1 MAVPSTLRFPPE
13 KLVERSLQI
22 ILENQAPS
30 GAFIAS
36 PNFPTYAFCWFR
48 DSSYI
53 AYALD
58 LYGEY
63 EASARFHDWA
73 ASTINRR
80 VEVVQR
86 ALDKVAAG
94 QPLTDSD
101 VLHTRYTLVGEENT
115 TTPWENFQLDGFGTW
130 LWSLAE
136 HQQHTSRTLSPEWL
150 SAAQGAANYIEEL
163 WK

>member
-13 KLVERSLQI
+13 RLIERSLQI
-22 ILENQAPS
+22 ILEHQAPS

-58 LYGEY
+58 LYGEQA
-63 EASARFHDWA
+63 ASARFHAWA

-80 VEVVQR
+80 VDVVQR
-86 ALDKVAAG
+86 ALQKAAIS
-94 QPLTDSD
+94 QPFTDAD
-101 VLHTRYTLVGEENT
+101 VLHTRYTLDGNENT
-115 TTPWENFQLDGFGTW
+115 TSDWENFQLDGFGRHWPSTR
-130 LWSLAE
+130 A
-136 HQQHTSRTLSPEWL
+136 
-150 SAAQGAANYIEEL
+150 
-163 WK
+163 